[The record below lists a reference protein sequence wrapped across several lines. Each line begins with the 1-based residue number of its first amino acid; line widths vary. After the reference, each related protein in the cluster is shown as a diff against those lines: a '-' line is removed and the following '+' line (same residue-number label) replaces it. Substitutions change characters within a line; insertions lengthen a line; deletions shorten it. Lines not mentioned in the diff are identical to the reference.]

1 MTSVKEPQLFA
12 GEGYPEALARYA
24 TLFDRPAA
32 VRGESSAVYS
42 QFPGWPGI
50 PERISEQAAD
60 ARFVYV
66 VRDPIERA
74 VAHYRQHVRDFKEGR
89 GIAEALADL
98 EEPNSTYVAPSR
110 YATQLRRYLEL
121 FDADR
126 ILVVDQRGLL
136 DDRRATLER
145 IFAFLQVDPSF
156 DSADFDARLNTA
168 DHLRRP
174 TRVGAALRRAGV
186 VQRASRLP
194 VPGRVRR
201 RLRAAVSRPIEAPDL
216 PADLRARLADALGD
230 EVGWLR
236 RFTGMHFD
244 HWSL

>member
-12 GEGYPEALARYA
+12 ADAYPEGLARYA
-24 TLFDRPAA
+24 SLFDRPAA

-42 QFPGWPGI
+42 QFPSWPAI
-50 PERISEQAAD
+50 PERISERAPD

-74 VAHYRQHVRDFKEGR
+74 LAHYRQHVRDFKEGR

-110 YATQLRRYLEL
+110 YATQLRRYLGL
-121 FDADR
+121 FDVDR
-126 ILVVDQRGLL
+126 ILVVDQRALR
-136 DDRRATLER
+136 DDRRQALER
-145 IFAFLQVDPSF
+145 IFAFLDVDPSF
-156 DSADFDARLNTA
+156 DSAHFDARLNTA

-186 VQRASRLP
+186 VQRARRLP
-194 VPGRVRR
+194 VPDRVRG
-201 RLRAAVSRPIEAPDL
+201 RLRAAVSRPIEAPEV
-216 PADLRARLADALGD
+216 PADLRARLAGALAE
-230 EVGWLR
+230 EVAWLG
-236 RFTGMHFD
+236 RFTGMRFD